1 MSNMAWTE
9 RQWQAA
15 MRKAGW
21 KNDGQGCWIH
31 GKTGAKFYAWTVTKW
46 RMDKYGQG
54 EAWYP
59 FALNCETPTEAPF

>member
-1 MSNMAWTE
+1 MKWTE

-31 GKTGAKFYAWTVTKW
+31 TETDAKFYAWTVTRW
-46 RMDKYGQG
+46 RIEKYGRG

-59 FALNCETPTEAPF
+59 FALDGELPTDAPF